1 MTSELKAI
9 SLKKSIRIPCDMK
22 SGIAVSMFI
31 ADYLKDKHNSFLFD
45 RRFNYSDNR
54 DIDRIQ
60 LKIDTTQDVEFMY
73 KDSEFTIQFDII
85 AKDQIKEL
93 RSGVIGRYTE
103 LIISNDQ
110 ISNIK
115 RLILDATEYYD
126 DVILEKNEK
135 DEDIVIYYYDE
146 IWEVMKR
153 KIKRPIST
161 IYLPEKEKNSVINYI
176 TKFISEKT
184 KSKYTRMGIPYKA
197 NILFEGLPGT
207 GKTSFIFSLASHFG
221 YHVAILNFDKRIDD
235 TAFIKAMKAIPNK
248 CILILEDIDVL
259 FAERKKS
266 DEYKNM
272 ISFSVLLN
280 VLDGMSSKDGLI
292 TFMTTNYVE
301 HLDSALIRPGRVDH
315 FIKFTYADKQQ
326 TQDMFNNFF
335 PDNPELFAP
344 LWNKISCRRYTT
356 AMLQQFFFTYHET
369 PECCINNI
377 DKLDNITKELVNQN
391 KYDMYS

>member
-1 MTSELKAI
+1 MWT
-9 SLKKSIRIPCDMK
+9 P
-22 SGIAVSMFI
+22 
-31 ADYLKDKHNSFLFD
+31 
-45 RRFNYSDNR
+45 
-54 DIDRIQ
+54 
-60 LKIDTTQDVEFMY
+60 
-73 KDSEFTIQFDII
+73 
-85 AKDQIKEL
+85 
-93 RSGVIGRYTE
+93 
-103 LIISNDQ
+103 
-110 ISNIK
+110 
-115 RLILDATEYYD
+115 
-126 DVILEKNEK
+126 
-135 DEDIVIYYYDE
+135 
-146 IWEVMKR
+146 MKR
-153 KIKRPIST
+153 KVKRPIST
-161 IYLPEKEKNSVINYI
+161 IYLPDKEKDSVINYI
-176 TKFISEKT
+176 IKFIAEDT
-184 KSKYTRMGIPYKA
+184 RSKYTRMGISYKA

-221 YHVAILNFDKRIDD
+221 YSVAILNFDKRMDD
-235 TAFIKAMKAIPNK
+235 TTFIKAVKSLPVK

-315 FIKFTYADKQQ
+315 FIKFTYANEQQ

-335 PDNPELFAP
+335 PDNPELFTP

-369 PECCINNI
+369 PECCIDNV